1 MCHLQNTSNPHHIVI
16 VPPYSIIDTR
26 LLGIIRYYRSFRFVY
41 RSFRIYD
48 SMYNN
53 FRLSM
58 ASLRMEEVSKGV
70 NSKRAA
76 TTHYLRVEERT
87 VTIATLVLAMCTYQ
101 S

>member
-1 MCHLQNTSNPHHIVI
+1 
-16 VPPYSIIDTR
+16 
-26 LLGIIRYYRSFRFVY
+26 
-41 RSFRIYD
+41 
-48 SMYNN
+48 MYNN

-58 ASLRMEEVSKGV
+58 ASLRMEEVSKSV
-70 NSKRAA
+70 NSKRVA